1 MIAKKDDENMKSYIT
16 LTILLCVIMVF
27 SPLITLAVKSK
38 SNTTENEPLTSAV
51 SKDETKKD
59 AEKNAGQTIKV
70 SDVSSSKVIEIEI
83 YDYVLGVMASE
94 MPVSFHEE
102 ALKAQAVASY
112 TYALW
117 VKENSD
123 NPENELYDIT
133 NSSAIHQSFKTQE
146 ELKEKWGE
154 KYNEY
159 IAVYKNALN
168 AVSGQYLTY
177 QNETILAVYHAI
189 SSGTTES
196 AKTVWKGDLPYLKSV
211 NAIGDT
217 LSPDFDSEKSFTKE
231 EFLLLLKENAV
242 NTEKDGVVEFSH
254 IQSENSFYIKELTLN
269 DKTFTGAEIMGIFSL
284 PSPNFTLSYSNETYV
299 FSCKGKGHGIGMSQY
314 SADYMAR
321 QGSSYKDILEHFYK
335 GATLKK

>member
-1 MIAKKDDENMKSYIT
+1 MKSYVT

-27 SPLITLAVKSK
+27 SPLITLAVKNKTASAEGE
-38 SNTTENEPLTSAV
+38 SITSSFSEA
-51 SKDETKKD
+51 ETKEK
-59 AEKNAGQTIKV
+59 AEETSEEEKQTIKV
-70 SDVSSSKVIEIEI
+70 SDVSSGKVIELEI

-94 MPVSFHEE
+94 MPVSYHEE

-123 NPENELYDIT
+123 NSQNELYDIT
-133 NSSAIHQSFKTQE
+133 NSSSKHQSFRTQE
-146 ELKEKWGE
+146 ELKEKWGK
-154 KYNEY
+154 KYDDY
-159 IAVYKNALN
+159 ISVYKNALN
-168 AVSGQYLTY
+168 SVLGQYLSY
-177 QNETILAVYHAI
+177 ENKPILAVYHAI

-217 LSPDFDSEKSFTKE
+217 LSPDYDSERSFNKQ
-231 EFLLLLKENAV
+231 EFLSILKEHSVKAEEN
-242 NTEKDGVVEFSH
+242 GVVDFSH
-254 IQSENSFYIKELTLN
+254 KQSESSFYIEELTLN
-269 DKTFTGAEIMGIFSL
+269 GKVFSGTEIMGIFSL
-284 PSPNFTLSYSNETYV
+284 PSPNFTLSYSDEKYV

-321 QGSSYKDILEHFYK
+321 QGSSYKEILEHFYC
-335 GATLKK
+335 GAILQK